1 MAYRFVLDL
10 PEASHPDAKAVIDSV
25 FDAQV
30 LIDRHPSAANPD
42 EARAELTVAAHSL
55 DVIDALYAWMA
66 ERDINHDV
74 YLHAFKGQRIH
85 MPEYDARAMR
95 RMIQGDQYWFETT
108 VPLLRYVDQALM
120 EGGARVSDVPF
131 GGRSATGTAVI
142 PAETRVDLGTI
153 DHVAVRVRDMRRA
166 EAFYQDFFGMSV
178 IYRAFRDNDRWQHF
192 DADFDWIESIS
203 TGVAPEI
210 VRLENGSIAVVLIN
224 VGGGAVLHE
233 QRVAYVSVNVPM
245 DTLNA
250 MRGRVLF
257 SSFTLQEDSSHAFRF
272 VDPFGM
278 TWQIVAGS

>member
-10 PEASHPDAKAVIDSV
+10 PEVSHADAKTVIDSV
-25 FDAQV
+25 ADAQV
-30 LIDRHPSAANPD
+30 LIDRHPRAANP
-42 EARAELTVAAHSL
+42 ENARAELTVAAHSL

-66 ERDINHDV
+66 ERDINQDV
-74 YLHAFKGQRIH
+74 FLHAFKGQRIH
-85 MPEYDARAMR
+85 LPEYDARTMR
-95 RMIQGDQYWFETT
+95 SMIQGDQYWFENT
-108 VPLLRYVDQALM
+108 VPRLHYVDQAFM

-131 GGRSATGTAVI
+131 GGRSATGTAIV

-178 IYRAFRDNDRWQHF
+178 IYRAYQDQDRWHHF

-210 VRLENGSIAVVLIN
+210 VRLENGAIAILLIN
-224 VGGGAVLHE
+224 VGGGAVMHE
-233 QRVAYVSVNVPM
+233 QRVAYISVSVPM
-245 DTLNA
+245 ETLNA
-250 MRGRVLF
+250 LRGRVLF

-272 VDPFGM
+272 VDPFGL